1 MQGKEKMIDDIL
13 QSAKTTA
20 AAMVEEAEA
29 ERAEAEIAL
38 RAELEKAKADSDAEA
53 VRAADSAY
61 SGRVKLG
68 ELEAGKIMLDA
79 RQRIVAAVY
88 DGVRARITGAGDSE
102 YLGLMHKLVVE
113 ACEDGDEVIPPKG
126 DKRITAAWVKKAATA
141 AKKKLSLGKP
151 EDISGGL
158 ILRNSKY
165 DRALTVDEIVAD
177 LKERTVADTAKKLG
191 L

>member
-29 ERAEAEIAL
+29 ERSEAEIAL

-53 VRAADSAY
+53 ARAADSAY

-79 RQRIVAAVY
+79 KQRVVAAVY
-88 DGVRARITGAGDSE
+88 DGVRARITGAGDAE
-102 YLGLMHKLVVE
+102 YLGLMQKLAVE

-151 EDISGGL
+151 EDMPGGL
-158 ILRNSKY
+158 ILRNGKY

-177 LKERTVADTAKKLG
+177 LKERTVADTARKLG

>member
-29 ERAEAEIAL
+29 ERADAETAL

-53 VRAADSAY
+53 ARAADSAY
-61 SGRVKLG
+61 SGLVKLG

-79 RQRIVAAVY
+79 RQRVVAAVY
-88 DGVRARITGAGDSE
+88 DGVRARITGAGDAE

-141 AKKKLSLGKP
+141 AKLSLGKP

>member
-1 MQGKEKMIDDIL
+1 MIDDIL

-38 RAELEKAKADSDAEA
+38 RAE
-53 VRAADSAY
+53 AY

-79 RQRIVAAVY
+79 KQRVVAAVY
-88 DGVRARITGAGDSE
+88 DGVRARITGAGDAE
-102 YLGLMHKLVVE
+102 YLGLMQKLAIE

-141 AKKKLSLGKP
+141 AKKKLSLGKT
-151 EDISGGL
+151 EDMPGGL
-158 ILRNSKY
+158 ILRNGKY

>member
-1 MQGKEKMIDDIL
+1 MQ
-13 QSAKTTA
+13 
-20 AAMVEEAEA
+20 
-29 ERAEAEIAL
+29 
-38 RAELEKAKADSDAEA
+38 
-53 VRAADSAY
+53 
-61 SGRVKLG
+61 KL
-68 ELEAGKIMLDA
+68 A
-79 RQRIVAAVY
+79 
-88 DGVRARITGAGDSE
+88 
-102 YLGLMHKLVVE
+102 VE

-151 EDISGGL
+151 EDMPGGL
-158 ILRNSKY
+158 ILRNGKY

>member
-29 ERAEAEIAL
+29 ERADAETAL

-53 VRAADSAY
+53 ARAADSAY
-61 SGRVKLG
+61 SGLVKLG

-79 RQRIVAAVY
+79 RQRVVAAVY
-88 DGVRARITGAGDSE
+88 DGVRARITGAGDAE